1 MKQEIENI
9 TEAINYWYFDVR
21 RSSTCLCFVR
31 KLIYN

>member
-21 RSSTCLCFVR
+21 RSSCPDSVDLSMLC
-31 KLIYN
+31 